1 MHNPEV
7 YLKSGGYIVI
17 NPTEAL
23 VAIDVNSGKSTRER
37 NIEETA
43 VKTNIEAA
51 EEVARQ
57 LRLRDLAGL
66 IVIDFIDME
75 DGRNIRKVE
84 RRLKDAMKTDRA
96 RLQIGRIS
104 NFGLLELSR
113 QRLRPS
119 LLETSSQIC
128 PHCRGTGNILSTES
142 MAMRVLRAIEEE
154 GVRMRTSEITVRVPT
169 EVALYILNQKRATL
183 VNLESRY
190 GFQVILEGDDTVVPP
205 DIDIERVKGQPE
217 PVSGIPSRGTG
228 AAQAADDTDGDADD
242 DVGVISETD
251 GDEEK
256 SDKPKRSRRRRGR
269 RRSQNSEARSD
280 TESGDDADAESSG
293 DKDGQEASGEKDDT
307 AGEEKQGSRRRRRG
321 RRGGR
326 RRNRTFN
333 AETQDEN
340 AAAIGEPAYGKDEA
354 AEGSSGDG
362 AGSTPAEAEESTAK
376 SEAKTQAALDIVIS
390 DPEAG
395 IPAPNGT
402 QPNDTPT
409 TEVPPI
415 KTRKRASRNP
425 PTANPMRQTKAPIS
439 QMPR

>member
-1 MHNPEV
+1 M
-7 YLKSGGYIVI
+7 
-17 NPTEAL
+17 
-23 VAIDVNSGKSTRER
+23 NSGKSTRER

-51 EEVARQ
+51 EEIARQ

-75 DGRNIRKVE
+75 DGRNIRRVE

-228 AAQAADDTDGDADD
+228 AAQAADDTDAGDADD

-269 RRSQNSEARSD
+269 RRSQNSEARAD
-280 TESGDDADAESSG
+280 TESGDDADADSYG
-293 DKDGQEASGEKDDT
+293 NKDGQEASGEKDDT

-333 AETQDEN
+333 AEKQDEN
-340 AAAIGEPAYGKDEA
+340 AAAIGETGLRQREA

-362 AGSTPAEAEESTAK
+362 AGSSPAEAEESTAN
-376 SEAKTQAALDIVIS
+376 SEAKTQAALGIVIS
-390 DPEAG
+390 DPKAG

-402 QPNDTPT
+402 QPNDTTDNGGTPDKDAKENIPESASGQSDAADESADIT
-409 TEVPPI
+409 DATVADENKP
-415 KTRKRASRNP
+415 KRRGWW
-425 PTANPMRQTKAPIS
+425 QKIVD
-439 QMPR
+439 